1 MPTYE
6 MTCRG
11 CGTRFERF
19 LTRLLRDE
27 DKVCPSC
34 GSAEVDQGVGG
45 GYVSRPAPEVK
56 GTGCTPRG
64 GFG

>member
-6 MTCRG
+6 MTCRE
-11 CGTRFERF
+11 CGERSERF

-27 DKVCPSC
+27 DKVCSAC
-34 GSAEVDQGVGG
+34 GSGEVVLGVGG
-45 GYVSRPAPEVK
+45 GFCAPRRS
-56 GTGCTPRG
+56 GSDSACLPRG